1 MILRGILETSSEK
14 FWMKIGKVVVLG
26 EIIVALKIDGTTVKM
41 DFTQGLNETSGDF
54 YSRVIKSMNVLLQ
67 KMK

>member
-1 MILRGILETSSEK
+1 
-14 FWMKIGKVVVLG
+14 MKIGKVVVLG
-26 EIIVALKIDGTTVKM
+26 EITVALKIDGTTVKM
-41 DFTQGLNETSGDF
+41 DFTQSLTETSGDF

>member
-26 EIIVALKIDGTTVKM
+26 EIIVALKIEGTTVKM
-41 DFTQGLNETSGDF
+41 DFTQGLTETSGDF
-54 YSRVIKSMNVLLQ
+54 YGRVIKSMNVLLQ